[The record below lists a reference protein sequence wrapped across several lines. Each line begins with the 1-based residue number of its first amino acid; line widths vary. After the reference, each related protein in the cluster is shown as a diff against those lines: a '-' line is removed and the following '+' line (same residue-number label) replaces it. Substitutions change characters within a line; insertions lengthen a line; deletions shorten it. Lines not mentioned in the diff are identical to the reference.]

1 MVYVRLFS
9 IFHEHIH
16 KYFSLYIIIIICR
29 FIVSELKMILLISA
43 SHLTEYAMILYL
55 LSCRVDLLFI
65 HFILFK
71 KIFFFLLF
79 NNENSTGYCYWCGAM
94 LLLLLLLISFCWCVL
109 LLVLLLLLRLWL
121 GTVIVIWIWSSF
133 FLLLL
138 LFYILHQTSL
148 NIICIRIKGWD
159 R

>member
-29 FIVSELKMILLISA
+29 FIVSELKMILLISP

-94 LLLLLLLISFCWCVL
+94 CCCCYCWYHFVDVCCCWCCCCCWGYGSALLLLYEFDHRSFYYYYYF
-109 LLVLLLLLRLWL
+109 
-121 GTVIVIWIWSSF
+121 I
-133 FLLLL
+133 
-138 LFYILHQTSL
+138 FYIKQVWT
-148 NIICIRIKGWD
+148 
-159 R
+159 

>member
-9 IFHEHIH
+9 IFHKHIH

-29 FIVSELKMILLISA
+29 FIVSELKMILLISL

-109 LLVLLLLLRLWL
+109 LLMCAVVVEAMARHCYCYMNLIIVLF
-121 GTVIVIWIWSSF
+121 IIII
-133 FLLLL
+133 
-138 LFYILHQTSL
+138 ILYFTSNKFEHNL
-148 NIICIRIKGWD
+148 Y
-159 R
+159 